1 MAITYLNLA
10 STTLGSAQASI
21 TLSSISQSYTDLLLR
36 MSLRTDGG
44 GAEVTGQLRFNGV
57 STGNYGSLGV
67 RGAGSDASALTT
79 QTGLSTN
86 GIQLNQG
93 LNASSAT
100 ASTFSNLEFYLPSY
114 ATSTRKV
121 LGYIT
126 CSENYSGI
134 AYTWIQGGA
143 FTLAQ
148 AVSSITVVSNSG
160 NFVAGSS
167 VYIYGIKNL

>member
-10 STTLGSAQASI
+10 STTLGSAQSSI
-21 TLSSISQSYTDLLLR
+21 TLSSISQSYTDLLLK

-57 STGNYGSLGV
+57 STANYGSLGV
-67 RGAGSDASALTT
+67 RGAGGSASAVTSV
-79 QTGLSTN
+79 TGTN
-86 GIQLNQG
+86 ATGIQLNQG
-93 LNASSAT
+93 LNGSTAT
-100 ASTFSNLEFYLPSY
+100 ASTFANLEFYLPSY

-121 LGYIT
+121 LGYT
-126 CSENYSGI
+126 TSSENLS
-134 AYTWIQGGA
+134 ATTYTWIQGGA

-148 AVSSITVVSNSG
+148 AVSSITVVSNTG